1 MLRKKG
7 ALNCFKR
14 IQSTSQSKPIAP
26 KKKINVK
33 IKFEKKGMNPRSNQY
48 SFGVAF
54 PCFRMVKKICK
65 ASGIPAKDSAPD
77 GQKGSSAN
85 ASATPTEITGAF
97 SPRRIF
103 LFNKIYIPKKATN
116 RISV

>member
-1 MLRKKG
+1 MVIPAMLKKYG
-7 ALNCFKR
+7 ALNCVKR
-14 IQSTSQSKPIAP
+14 YQFNNQSKTIAL
-26 KKKINVK
+26 KKEIKVK
-33 IKFEKKGMNPRSNQY
+33 IKFEKKGMIAKSNQY
-48 SFGVAF
+48 SFDVAF
-54 PCFRMVKKICK
+54 PCFRMVKNICK

-103 LFNKIYIPKKATN
+103 FFNKIY
-116 RISV
+116 